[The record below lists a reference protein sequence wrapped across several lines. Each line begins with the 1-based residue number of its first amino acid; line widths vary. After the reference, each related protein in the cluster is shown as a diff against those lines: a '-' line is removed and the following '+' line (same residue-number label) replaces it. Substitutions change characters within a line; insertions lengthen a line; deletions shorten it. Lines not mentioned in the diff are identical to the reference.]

1 MMDFKTAEE
10 KGRELNEVA
19 RLMRQMADFY
29 DKFAE
34 LTLDE
39 DATDE
44 QVEDLL
50 GKMMVKGLKIDEML
64 KRVA

>member
-1 MMDFKTAEE
+1 
-10 KGRELNEVA
+10 
-19 RLMRQMADFY
+19 MRQMADFY